1 MSSPQHPPAQ
11 PWTPPPPRPAHHE
24 PHHPEPP
31 AAGHNRGHGGA
42 HEHTRLALIIALS
55 IAVVSVLGAVV
66 GWRAELHASKA
77 SRYEQDAVAT
87 SIAAT
92 QVEAEAEAAAAKA
105 ESKYVH
111 YTKLED
117 QADELMPN
125 ACDPTTRSTL
135 VQFDAGALCET
146 RVQFSG
152 YAIADYIKADGNFD
166 TEKYANDYVVAA
178 REGKSLDPEVFRVQA
193 ENERHH
199 EDNMLYL
206 SLFLVLA
213 LALLTLA
220 RLGKSVPSRLVLA
233 IPGWLVLA
241 GSAAFLVAGEF

>member
-1 MSSPQHPPAQ
+1 VPHE
-11 PWTPPPPRPAHHE
+11 AHDAHD
-24 PHHPEPP
+24 
-31 AAGHNRGHGGA
+31 A

-55 IAVVSVLGAVV
+55 IAVVSVLGAIV
-66 GWRAELHASKA
+66 GWRAEVHASAA

-92 QVEAEAEAAAAKA
+92 QVDAEAQAAAAKA

-111 YTKLED
+111 YRKLED
-117 QADELMPN
+117 QADLLMPG
-125 ACDPTTRSTL
+125 ACSASSRSSLTE
-135 VQFDAGALCET
+135 FDAGALCET
-146 RVQFSG
+146 KVQFSG
-152 YAIADYIKADGNFD
+152 FANDAYIDAKGNFD
-166 TEKYANDYVVAA
+166 IEAYAHDYIVGAG
-178 REGKSLDPEVFRVQA
+178 EQDPLDPKEFRDLA
-193 ENERHH
+193 EGERQH

-220 RLGKSVPSRLVLA
+220 RLGKTVPSRLVLA

-241 GSAAFLVAGEF
+241 GSASYLIVGEF